1 MRFYFFYIGHFIL
14 IFPKKLNISHHYNLK
29 NIVAYS
35 GFEHIVLDD
44 PRTDVEHLTDCASM
58 DHIILEF

>member
-1 MRFYFFYIGHFIL
+1 MTH
-14 IFPKKLNISHHYNLK
+14 
-29 NIVAYS
+29 S
-35 GFEHIVLDD
+35 GFEHIVLDN